1 MLMSFFQSG
10 AVGSDFDDADLGD
23 ERLDGR
29 LKQIVEQVDDAP
41 GDHFPRAMKTGADL
55 EAFYRF
61 GRNPKTGFYDVIRP
75 HLEATARRVES
86 HDDQTI
92 LAIHDTTTITA
103 STDRYIPGMGRG
115 SSNSRCG
122 FLAHTCLA
130 IQSHGARHPLGL
142 LDATIWRR
150 GLPTN
155 MDTSELES
163 DDDVLETMDNESD
176 KWDRSLQRADRR
188 VDSPGSL
195 VHLMDAGAD
204 KYARIARLVEGKSRF
219 VMRMQQN
226 RRVVDEIE
234 GVDSPKLNDCFQRAE
249 RVATRTISLS
259 ARDNTDA
266 APSTQ
271 SEHPSRPAREATVAI
286 EVAEAEVKRPSDASR
301 QLSETAELQLVRV
314 REVDPPEE
322 GEPVD
327 WKLLTDVDIDDK
339 ADAMKVVRWYQRRW
353 CIEEYFGVL
362 KGGCAADK
370 RLLRSADTY
379 TTAFGVLAAVAW
391 RLLLVRSLAQNA
403 GDTPADEMLRTS
415 QLEALKASDK
425 TPLESTKPTASEA
438 FDAIAK
444 LGGHQP
450 HNGPPGWKVL
460 TRAWKEMTM
469 IEIGIIQ
476 GRQVGR
482 KEGQKQGDQR
492 GRKRQLDKMRQ
503 VWDNSSPEEFEEWL
517 ARQEAQICDQS

>member
-10 AVGSDFDDADLGD
+10 AIGSDFDDADLGD
-23 ERLDGR
+23 ERLDAR
-29 LKQIVEQVDDAP
+29 VKQIVEQIDDAP
-41 GDHFPRAMKTGADL
+41 GEHFPQAMETEADL

-61 GRNPKTGFYDVIRP
+61 GRNPRTGFYDVVRP
-75 HLEATARRVES
+75 HFEATARRVES
-86 HDDQTI
+86 HDDQAV

-103 STDRYIPGMGRG
+103 STKRYISGMGRA

-122 FLAHTCLA
+122 FMAHLCLA
-130 IQSHGARHPLGL
+130 VQSHGARHPLGL

-155 MDTSELES
+155 MDTSEFES
-163 DDDVLETMDNESD
+163 GDDVLETMDNESD
-176 KWDRSLQRADRR
+176 KWDRTLKKADQR
-188 VDSPGSL
+188 VESPEHL
-195 VHLMDAGAD
+195 VHLMDAAAD
-204 KYARIARLVEGKSRF
+204 KYARLARLVEGESRF

-226 RRVVDEIE
+226 RRVTDDLE
-234 GVDSPKLNDCFQRAE
+234 GVDSPKVNDCFERAE
-249 RVATRTISLS
+249 TVATRTISLS

-271 SEHPSRPAREATVAI
+271 SEHPSRPARQASVAI
-286 EVAEAEVKRPSDASR
+286 EIADAELKRPDSASKQLADSAEVN
-301 QLSETAELQLVRV
+301 LVRV

-327 WKLLTDVDIDDK
+327 WKLLTDVDIEGK

-379 TTAFGVLAAVAW
+379 TTAFGVLTAVAW
-391 RLLLVRSLAQNA
+391 RLLLIRSLAQNVGA
-403 GDTPADEMLRTS
+403 TPAETMLRSS
-415 QLEALKASDK
+415 QLQALKASDK
-425 TPLESTKPTASEA
+425 TPLETAEATAHQA

-444 LGGHQP
+444 LGGHQS
-450 HNGPPGWKVL
+450 HNGPPGWKIMM
-460 TRAWKEMTM
+460 RGWKKMTM
-469 IEIGIIQ
+469 IEMGIIK
-476 GRQVGR
+476 GR
-482 KEGQKQGDQR
+482 KQGEQI
-492 GRKRQLDKMRQ
+492 GRKHQLEKMRQ
-503 VWDNSSPEEFEEWL
+503 VWNNSSAQEFEEWL
-517 ARQEAQICDQS
+517 SQQEAQICDQS